1 VICDTNLVV
10 SWRTRP
16 RGFVALMGLYESNYL
31 RLAALAG
38 KPSELAGVLCSEVA
52 GDCRLQLTVLERAR
66 YTSDMRLTYLLPPDD
81 APADPWQRVPDLRLK
96 AYHDAGLIEVCPDT
110 QMTERELHQC
120 WSRNLML
127 NKWLEYC
134 ADRGHHFR

>member
-38 KPSELAGVLCSEVA
+38 SPRELVGVLNSEVS
-52 GDCRLQLTVLERAR
+52 GDCRLQLCVLERAR
-66 YTSDMRLTYLLPPDD
+66 YTSDLRMTYLLPADGMPDG
-81 APADPWQRVPDLRLK
+81 PWQRVPDLYLK
-96 AYHDAGLIEVCPDT
+96 AYHDAGLIEVCSGS
-110 QMTERELHQC
+110 QVTERELRQC

-134 ADRGHHFR
+134 ADRGHRFR